1 MKFYNLNQF
10 YIGEEENINSS
21 VIYFSFLNK
30 NFLMMGDAPIEVEDK
45 ILKQYDN
52 LKTDIIK
59 IGHHGS
65 NTSSSFKFLKSLSI
79 KEAVISVGLNNKYH
93 HPHQEVLNN
102 LYLLNIIIRRTD
114 EEGTIVYK

>member
-1 MKFYNLNQF
+1 MILA
-10 YIGEEENINSS
+10 GSS
-21 VIYFSFLNK
+21 I
-30 NFLMMGDAPIEVEDK
+30 
-45 ILKQYDN
+45 
-52 LKTDIIK
+52 
-59 IGHHGS
+59 
-65 NTSSSFKFLKSLSI
+65 KSLSI